1 MFLAHAPAAGALP
14 ASVIRELAAHLPTP
28 ADRRA
33 LSLVARAFRAPAQIA
48 LFEALVL
55 RAPAHTIGACA
66 LLMSNARIAGYVD
79 ALALFVGDDEDDDDE
94 PMSTGVARL
103 SPLSEGDE
111 DNEDDASSC
120 SSMSE
125 DDAGFIAPCEPP
137 PLPNGFWH
145 AIGVVRLSAP
155 SRRPFLTLAQ
165 GLRAL
170 TRLRFLTI
178 YLGRVP
184 STAHAYILR
193 DTTFSLRSF
202 HCDLAWDADLAAFLE
217 TQARLADLYIGDFG
231 APRTLSATALPA
243 LAVLEC
249 TFTEAAAALVPDRP
263 VTHLKT
269 CLSAPGR
276 ADKDAEVR
284 VLASALAKAARPLRS
299 LDIADSTYEPL
310 CGPGALRAL
319 RDGGGSAL
327 AGLRYVGTLALP
339 VGGDH
344 VRPTFSCLCVS
355 QRRSSHIASATIR
368 PPSRAPAS
376 PRDRARGVRLASRAD
391 TRVAPRRCARA

>member
-28 ADRRA
+28 ADRHA

-55 RAPAHTIGACA
+55 RTPAHTIGACA

-79 ALALFVGDDEDDDDE
+79 ALALFVGDDDDDDE
-94 PMSTGVARL
+94 PMATGIARL
-103 SPLSEGDE
+103 SPLPEGNEDE
-111 DNEDDASSC
+111 DDDASSC

-125 DDAGFIAPCEPP
+125 DDVGCVAPSELP
-137 PLPNGFWH
+137 PLPDGFWH
-145 AIGVVRLSAP
+145 AIGAVRLFTP
-155 SRRPFLTLAQ
+155 SRCLFLTLAQ

-217 TQARLADLYIGDFG
+217 TQPRLADLYIGDFG

-284 VLASALAKAARPLRS
+284 VLACALAKTSRSLRS

-339 VGGDH
+339 VAGDH

-355 QRRSSHIASATIR
+355 QRRSTLVASATLR

-391 TRVAPRRCARA
+391 TRVTPCRRVGA